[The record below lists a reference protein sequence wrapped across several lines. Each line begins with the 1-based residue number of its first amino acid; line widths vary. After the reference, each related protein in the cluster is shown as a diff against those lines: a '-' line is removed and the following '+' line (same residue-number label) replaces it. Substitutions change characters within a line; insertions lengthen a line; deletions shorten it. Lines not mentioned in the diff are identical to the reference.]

1 MTRKGNNKKFKELM
15 SNNNW
20 RASLS
25 KIDKNLKKLKE
36 IKKEVKKIEISEKQL
51 ENFVPVSRKVNL
63 INFDDKI
70 QQQFLKNSQQLEKI
84 D

>member
-1 MTRKGNNKKFKELM
+1 M